1 MKDGFVKIACI
12 SPELKVAD
20 CVYNGQKITESIKN
34 AAQNDVK
41 ICSFPELA
49 ITGYTCGDLFL
60 QSALINSAAKT
71 LRQIAE
77 SVKEFEIIAIIGLPF
92 AFMNSLYNCAA
103 VIYKGKI
110 LGIIPKTNIPN
121 YSEFYEMRHFAAG
134 IEDVQYVNIS
144 GESVPFGTKQLFQC
158 REFAELTFG
167 VEICED

>member
-71 LRQIAE
+71 LRH
-77 SVKEFEIIAIIGLPF
+77 
-92 AFMNSLYNCAA
+92 C
-103 VIYKGKI
+103 
-110 LGIIPKTNIPN
+110 
-121 YSEFYEMRHFAAG
+121 
-134 IEDVQYVNIS
+134 
-144 GESVPFGTKQLFQC
+144 
-158 REFAELTFG
+158 
-167 VEICED
+167 